1 MPMHVT
7 ESFVSFMDQQALI
20 EHALEGNLDAFNQLV
35 VEYQNLAYSVAYRL
49 LNDTDGAADAVQDSF
64 IKAFRALD
72 TFRGGNFKSWLMR
85 IVTNTC
91 YDVLRA
97 RKRRKTDSLD
107 ALPVENEYI
116 PELTDTRESPAQYA
130 ERRELAQLLTAAIQN
145 LPEDQRMSI
154 ILCDVEGYSY
164 EEIAEITE
172 VAIGTVKSRISR
184 ARGKV
189 RDYLIQHP
197 ELLPSA
203 FRPSPE

>member
-1 MPMHVT
+1 
-7 ESFVSFMDQQALI
+7 MDQQSLI
-20 EHALEGNLDAFNQLV
+20 ERSLNGDLAAFNHLV

-49 LNDTDGAADAVQDSF
+49 LNDSDGAADAVQDSF

-72 TFRGGNFKSWLMR
+72 SFRGGNFKSWLMR

-97 RKRRKTDSLD
+97 RQRRKTDSLD

-116 PELTDTRESPAQYA
+116 PELTDHSESPHQYV
-130 ERRELAQLLTAAIQN
+130 ERQELSQLISAAILD
-145 LPEDQRMSI
+145 LPDDQRVSI
-154 ILCDVEGYSY
+154 VLCDVEGYSY

-184 ARGKV
+184 AHGKV

-197 ELLPSA
+197 ELLPVGL
-203 FRPSPE
+203 RPREG